1 MTIVNTS
8 GVVRLLGSDWSPPAE
23 FDEFRIVRLL
33 GSGASGDVY
42 LAQDLLLERNV
53 AVKFVRGADSPG
65 PRARVIEEARAIARL
80 QHPNVVAVHRVADL
94 AGHPYLVSEYVEGQ
108 SLQHVERPMP
118 WRHVLDIAL
127 DVARGLA
134 AAHRRGVLHRDVKP
148 ANVVLTR
155 EGRAK
160 LLDFGLATITDDG
173 TFDSRPAAP
182 AQAPEPGATPAPV
195 PTGEDAALVNG
206 TGPYM
211 AGTPLYMAPE
221 IWRAEPATRQSDLY
235 SLGIVVY
242 ELLTGKAPFRD
253 VGIMALR
260 AAVQEAE
267 IPRVTEAAPEVD
279 PALARVVDQLIAR
292 DPADRLVSADAL
304 IVALEECAAPSGNG
318 AYADDNPYRGLAV
331 FEAEHAPLFFGRRSE
346 IRELAE
352 RVRAEPLVVVGG
364 DSGTG
369 KSSLCRAGVLPWLAN
384 HDGWSCVEVVPGRHP
399 VRALAAALAPWTS
412 SDEAALA
419 DLLRDS
425 PDAVAREIRR
435 RIVAEAR
442 PPTASPAPPR
452 RLLLFVDQLEE
463 LLTLALPE
471 EAAVIATAIA
481 GLAVRSPS
489 LRVLATA
496 RSDFLSRLATLPGL
510 GDELA
515 RGLYFLRPLSAEH
528 IREVIVRPAAARG
541 VAYESEA
548 VVEALVA
555 QTDHAPGGLPLLQFT
570 LAELWEVRDAGS
582 RTIRGVSLAAMGG
595 VAGALTR
602 HADRVV
608 DGLTPGEREAARR
621 ILLRL
626 VTTEGTRTRAT
637 EAELL
642 TGGPEADAQRAA
654 LEALV
659 RGRVLVASN
668 AQDGGYE
675 VAHEA
680 LLSSWSTLQ
689 DWLQRDAVNQ
699 AVRERVAHAAV
710 SWERMGR
717 PGELLWGRR
726 QLAET
731 RALDLAVMPAR
742 DAAFLAA
749 AGRAVRRRR
758 LLAVG
763 LISAL
768 VVGVVVVGAEIRA
781 RARQELESIAEAQAA
796 AAQSAQASARA
807 TAQQRDAARK
817 RAIDLFDSGH
827 WSEGETAWTEVE
839 AMRVREEQQ
848 YRSASQHLDSI
859 LLIDPRRTGLRAW
872 AFDLALERLLR
883 AERDHRRDLAIE
895 MASRLSTFGDHRER
909 DERHTDA
916 ILQLAVSPAA
926 TRVWLERGDVPG
938 APVEVRPPVITLP
951 PTAVVLVFRAPG
963 HVTARLPLLGAHGET
978 RSLRVALPALDSA
991 PPGMLYVP
999 AGPFLFGGDDASEA
1013 SRQLL
1018 NTVPLHELSTGAY
1031 YIGQYEV
1038 TFGEWIAYLDELPA
1052 DERRRRTPRS
1062 IAVPSSDK
1070 LASSVELT
1078 ELGPRRWRLRL
1089 KPTTET
1095 YTAETGQP
1103 LRYAHRTRRAE
1114 QDWTRFP
1121 VSGVTFADASAFAA
1135 WLDRTGRVP
1144 GARLCDEYEWERAAR
1159 GADARTFPSGAKLAP
1174 DDANIDV
1181 TYGRDPL
1188 AFGPDEV
1195 GAHPGSR
1202 SPIGADDMA
1211 GNVWEITR
1219 SARSPGMP
1227 VIRGGSWYQGDLSAQ
1242 SQNREDGEVTQRSTT
1257 LGLRLCATP
1266 R

>member
-1 MTIVNTS
+1 MV
-8 GVVRLLGSDWSPPAE
+8 
-23 FDEFRIVRLL
+23 
-33 GSGASGDVY
+33 
-42 LAQDLLLERNV
+42 
-53 AVKFVRGADSPG
+53 
-65 PRARVIEEARAIARL
+65 
-80 QHPNVVAVHRVADL
+80 
-94 AGHPYLVSEYVEGQ
+94 
-108 SLQHVERPMP
+108 
-118 WRHVLDIAL
+118 
-127 DVARGLA
+127 
-134 AAHRRGVLHRDVKP
+134 
-148 ANVVLTR
+148 
-155 EGRAK
+155 
-160 LLDFGLATITDDG
+160 
-173 TFDSRPAAP
+173 
-182 AQAPEPGATPAPV
+182 
-195 PTGEDAALVNG
+195 
-206 TGPYM
+206 
-211 AGTPLYMAPE
+211 GTPLYMAPE
-221 IWRAEPATRQSDLY
+221 VWRGEPATRQSDLY

-253 VGIMALR
+253 LGLLVLSS
-260 AAVQEAE
+260 AVQEAQ
-267 IPRVTEAAPEVD
+267 IPRVADVAPEVD
-279 PALARVVDQLIAR
+279 PALAVVVGQLIAR

-318 AYADDNPYRGLAV
+318 VYADDNPYRGLAV
-331 FEAEHAPLFFGRRSE
+331 FEAKHAPLFFGRRSE
-346 IRELAE
+346 IRELTE

-442 PPTASPAPPR
+442 PPAASPAPPR
-452 RLLLFVDQLEE
+452 RLLLLVDQLEE
-463 LLTLALPE
+463 LLTLAPPE

-481 GLAVRSPS
+481 GLAVRSPW

-515 RGLYFLRPLSAEH
+515 RGLYFLRPLDAEH

-548 VVEALVA
+548 LVETLVA
-555 QTDHAPGGLPLLQFT
+555 QTGHAPGGLPLLQFT
-570 LAELWEVRDAGS
+570 LAELWEVRDPGS
-582 RTIRGVSLAAMGG
+582 RTIRGVSLAATGG

-602 HADRVV
+602 HADRVLA
-608 DGLTPGEREAARR
+608 GLTPSEREAARR

-642 TGGPEADAQRAA
+642 TDGPEADAQRAA

-675 VAHEA
+675 IAHEA
-680 LLSSWSTLQ
+680 LLTSWSTLQ
-689 DWLQRDAVNQ
+689 DWLQRDVANQ
-699 AVRERVAHAAV
+699 AVRERVAHAAA

-717 PGELLWGRR
+717 AGELLWGRR

-731 RALDLAVMPAR
+731 RALDLAVLPAR

-749 AGRAVRRRR
+749 ADRAVRRRR
-758 LLAVG
+758 LLGAG

-768 VVGVVVVGAEIRA
+768 VIGAVVVGAEIRA
-781 RARQELESIAEAQAA
+781 RARQELESIVEAQVAA
-796 AAQSAQASARA
+796 ADSALASARA
-807 TAQQRDAARK
+807 SARQRDVARK
-817 RAIDLFDSGH
+817 RALDLFDSGR
-827 WSEGETAWTEVE
+827 WSEGEAAWTEVE

-848 YRSASQHLDSI
+848 YRTASEHLDSI
-859 LLIDPRRTGLRAW
+859 LLLDPRRAGARAW
-872 AFDLALERLLR
+872 ASDLALQRLLR
-883 AERDHRRDLAIE
+883 AERDHRRDLADE
-895 MASRLSTFGDHRER
+895 MASRLSTYGDHRDR
-909 DERHTDA
+909 DERHAEA
-916 ILQLAVSPAA
+916 IVQLAVSPAG
-926 TRVWLERGDVPG
+926 TRVWLERGDARG
-938 APVEVRPPVITLP
+938 APVEVMPPVVTLP
-951 PTAVVLVFRAPG
+951 PGSAVLVFQAPG
-963 HVTARLPLLGAHGET
+963 HVTARLPVLGARGET
-978 RSLRVALPALDSA
+978 LSLRVALPALDTA

-999 AGPFLFGGDDASEA
+999 AGRFLFGGDDASEA

-1018 NTVPLHELSTGAY
+1018 NTVPLHEVSTDAY
-1031 YIGQYEV
+1031 YIGAHEV
-1038 TFGEWIAYLDELPA
+1038 TFGEWIAYLDELPP

-1062 IAVPSSDK
+1062 IAVPSSTT
-1070 LASSVELT
+1070 LTSSVELT
-1078 ELGPRRWRLRL
+1078 EIGPRRWRLSL
-1089 KPTTET
+1089 KPTTQT

-1103 LRYAHRTRRAE
+1103 LRYARRTRRAE

-1121 VSGVTFADASAFAA
+1121 VSAVSFDDANAFAA

-1159 GADARTFPSGAKLAP
+1159 GADARMFPSGARLAP

-1181 TYGRDPL
+1181 TYGREPL

-1202 SPIGADDMA
+1202 SPVGADDMA
-1211 GNVWEITR
+1211 GNVWELMR
-1219 SARSPGMP
+1219 SVHTPGIP
-1227 VIRGGSWYQGDLSAQ
+1227 AVRGGSWYQGELSAQ
-1242 SQNREDGEVTQRSTT
+1242 SQNREDGEVSQRSVT